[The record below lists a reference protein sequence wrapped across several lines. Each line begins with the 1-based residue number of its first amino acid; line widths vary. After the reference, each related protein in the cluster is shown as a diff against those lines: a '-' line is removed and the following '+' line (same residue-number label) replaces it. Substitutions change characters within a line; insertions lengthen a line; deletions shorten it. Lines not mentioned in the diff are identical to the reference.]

1 MVLEI
6 VDKYD
11 TESPEEIINYSGIK
25 VIGLSPDS
33 QEKSFSLKSYDK
45 DIIVINPSLK
55 DDEYNYRL
63 AHELGHIFIHFNKCN
78 HAHSFGK
85 NHYQETLDAEA
96 NYFAD
101 NLFSLSPIT
110 V

>member
-1 MVLEI
+1 MHEI
-6 VDKYD
+6 VSDYD
-11 TESPEEIINYSGIK
+11 TVDPEKIIENENIR
-25 VIGLSPDS
+25 VMELSPDS
-33 QEKSFSLKSYDK
+33 KEKSFSLKSYNK
-45 DIIVINPSLK
+45 DVIVINPNLT
-55 DDEYNYRL
+55 DEEYYFRL
-63 AHELGHIFIHFNKCN
+63 AHELGHIFIHFNKRN
-78 HAHSFGK
+78 HVHSFGK